1 MSRTMNEVMSGRRT
15 PHSPPCNNLFYYS
28 AIITQS
34 YGNVIIDCDHKLPRH
49 WPVVKTKPVLDS
61 PLTKHRHLLIKTSSR
76 CPFSE
81 VARYCSINDAFL
93 SLFLTYTHKM
103 TNISSLYLFGSRFQS
118 IYLFFSFFAELGAD
132 VDKDLSNTLGLNHG
146 MGRITGS
153 ASIETLV
160 RVGIE
165 KEHGLSPD
173 SKMVVLHDFTPCVDD
188 ELEVK
193 RGQIVNILYR
203 ENDWVY
209 VIGQDTRQE
218 GFIPHSY
225 CAPYNTQLADMAI
238 KKKLPRDQSLGAQT
252 NGAPPADLI
261 DGVPDISNDLLDD
274 STVSGLIGLQSSVL
288 KHSQASLS
296 SDQDFLPFA
305 KDPSGRYIVL
315 YTFIA
320 RDENDVS
327 VERGEFVTVLNRE
340 DPEWF
345 WIVRSD
351 GQEGF
356 IPSGFVYPAEHF
368 MQATAKA
375 AHMSDG
381 SACVT
386 AQQTM
391 ITQANG
397 VPANPTMLG
406 NGGHLDMTNAN
417 LIGGM
422 VGVAVANAAAL
433 ASTAVNG
440 NGMVQAQTPAADG
453 VDEMRYSGTEL
464 VMLYDYKVCYSIEQ
478 LRSCNANYFTY
489 FFLCF
494 RLFRHKHRMICRCAA
509 VTGSTPTSTIRRW
522 RAGYGRM
529 HRRHESTV
537 SYRRRMHEHRP

>member
-1 MSRTMNEVMSGRRT
+1 M
-15 PHSPPCNNLFYYS
+15 
-28 AIITQS
+28 
-34 YGNVIIDCDHKLPRH
+34 
-49 WPVVKTKPVLDS
+49 
-61 PLTKHRHLLIKTSSR
+61 
-76 CPFSE
+76 
-81 VARYCSINDAFL
+81 AFL
-93 SLFLTYTHKM
+93 CPVRIRRGKKKKP
-103 TNISSLYLFGSRFQS
+103 IGSD
-118 IYLFFSFFAELGAD
+118 I
-132 VDKDLSNTLGLNHG
+132 DKDLSSSLGLNHG

-225 CAPYNTQLADMAI
+225 CAPFNTQLADLAI
-238 KKKLPRDQSLGAQT
+238 KKKLPRDISGLA
-252 NGAPPADLI
+252 NNDLT
-261 DGVPDISNDLLDD
+261 DGIPDINIDVIDD
-274 STVSGLIGLQSSVL
+274 STPGLVGLTNSL

-296 SDQDFLPFA
+296 SEPDFLPFS

-356 IPSGFVYPAEHF
+356 IPSGFVYPAENIL
-368 MQATAKA
+368 QGQTKQNSTGANATNNAINVGA
-375 AHMSDG
+375 IDPNANI
-381 SACVT
+381 
-386 AQQTM
+386 AQVN
-391 ITQANG
+391 ILG
-397 VPANPTMLG
+397 G
-406 NGGHLDMTNAN
+406 NGNAN
-417 LIGGM
+417 LNGTQQQPGIGSDD
-422 VGVAVANAAAL
+422 L
-433 ASTAVNG
+433 
-440 NGMVQAQTPAADG
+440 
-453 VDEMRYSGTEL
+453 RYHGTEL
-464 VMLYDYKVCYSIEQ
+464 VMLYDYKAQAPDDLSVRRGDWIYADLNNQTVDGWLWAYAPKTRKYGFIPKAYA
-478 LRSCNANYFTY
+478 RPPA
-489 FFLCF
+489 
-494 RLFRHKHRMICRCAA
+494 M
-509 VTGSTPTSTIRRW
+509 TSL
-522 RAGYGRM
+522 
-529 HRRHESTV
+529 
-537 SYRRRMHEHRP
+537 